1 MFTNL
6 VCARTMAGRLE
17 RAGME
22 ELQESDAA
30 RNLRVGG
37 GEKGVLQTGLQSTLN
52 SPTACWK
59 QAVWFLKV
67 FGCALFTLPCG
78 QGPRFRV
85 TKGAGSS
92 RLRPACG
99 RRSVG
104 VIVSRKRACR
114 ARLNPP
120 RSRKNLR
127 GNRQLSNSLVTC
139 SQARCAQNEPPP
151 LREAISV
158 HEWF

>member
-1 MFTNL
+1 MFTNIL
-6 VCARTMAGRLE
+6 CARTMAGRLE

-67 FGCALFTLPCG
+67 FGCALFTLACG
-78 QGPRFRV
+78 QGPRFR
-85 TKGAGSS
+85 G
-92 RLRPACG
+92 PA
-99 RRSVG
+99 
-104 VIVSRKRACR
+104 I
-114 ARLNPP
+114 AR
-120 RSRKNLR
+120 
-127 GNRQLSNSLVTC
+127 T
-139 SQARCAQNEPPP
+139 
-151 LREAISV
+151 
-158 HEWF
+158 H